1 VGGSVY
7 AFGSVRG
14 ASERS
19 HKALVSSSVEVAAA
33 LRLAIQHEQDL
44 IISTESFIVG
54 NLSPSQS
61 QFTRWAHEVGVLT
74 RYPELFDLLV
84 VQYVPASQL
93 AAYAERTSTDRSA
106 PFTVLPP
113 GKEPFYCFASVGV
126 ERSGGAVIPTHYNL
140 CAGILGQK
148 VQDARAQGTSAVLP
162 LTEKLLALDVPIY
175 STGSV
180 PSTVAARDRAFV
192 ELIGM
197 DVRPNILLRTAL
209 SGHPDT
215 AVALRFGSGPSA
227 VTFRGGHLPPSPQ
240 SITTNLHNGWS
251 VQTTEAVTGDG
262 AFGAAGGF
270 PLLAGGI
277 ALTVLL
283 CAIRSR
289 PYGGFVPS
297 RNSG

>member
-1 VGGSVY
+1 MY

-113 GKEPFYCFASVGV
+113 GKEP
-126 ERSGGAVIPTHYNL
+126 
-140 CAGILGQK
+140 
-148 VQDARAQGTSAVLP
+148 
-162 LTEKLLALDVPIY
+162 
-175 STGSV
+175 
-180 PSTVAARDRAFV
+180 
-192 ELIGM
+192 
-197 DVRPNILLRTAL
+197 
-209 SGHPDT
+209 
-215 AVALRFGSGPSA
+215 
-227 VTFRGGHLPPSPQ
+227 
-240 SITTNLHNGWS
+240 
-251 VQTTEAVTGDG
+251 
-262 AFGAAGGF
+262 
-270 PLLAGGI
+270 
-277 ALTVLL
+277 
-283 CAIRSR
+283 
-289 PYGGFVPS
+289 
-297 RNSG
+297 